1 MTAKAASTLHTF
13 SQRGVALKDRVGI
26 LELSA
31 PFVLGFICIYMKT
44 FASSTYLTILP
55 DAFEN
60 CLLIAGI
67 AFLLLHII
75 SKSKSYGRR
84 FIPLLLVLLS
94 TVYTYY
100 VSGETAPLSVSL
112 IVIAAATA
120 GNTKSLVS
128 MWFVTTVSLTLFAIS
143 AYGFTAILAPNSLP
157 YVLRWENGVQ
167 STVRF
172 TFFFSHPNTV
182 AAIAMMMCG
191 AYMYLNYDRLR
202 FRTYAVV
209 LIIDLLVFLFT
220 DSKTSTVLIAFLVVC
235 FVAQKQWGI
244 FEHSGLRRFIAVL
257 PIVFFGLVYVVAGP
271 LYRDSFGRFLTGRV
285 SLWHYCLENQG
296 LTMFGQHFA
305 VSRFT
310 DVNGFT
316 YYYET
321 LDCAYASG
329 LLVFGLCF
337 SAFFCWCVYSC
348 VMRKDGLFASEL
360 PLILAMLVFG
370 ITEVHIFSPV
380 VCGALLLLSK
390 GIPPSSE

>member
-1 MTAKAASTLHTF
+1 MTAKAASAPHML
-13 SQRGVALKDRVGI
+13 SQRGVSPKGRVGI

-31 PFVLGFICIYMKT
+31 PFVLGFICIYVKT
-44 FASSTYLTILP
+44 FVSSTSLTILP
-55 DAFEN
+55 DAFDS

-67 AFLLLHII
+67 AFLSLHII
-75 SKSKSYGRR
+75 SKSRSYGRR

-100 VSGETAPLSVSL
+100 ASGETAPLSVSL

-128 MWFVTTVSLTLFAIS
+128 MWFVTTASLTLFAIS
-143 AYGFTAILAPNSLP
+143 AYGFTAILAPDSLP

-209 LIIDLLVFLFT
+209 LIMDLLVFLFT
-220 DSKTSTVLIAFLVVC
+220 DSKTSTALIAFLVVC

-244 FEHSGLRRFIAVL
+244 FAHFGLRRFIAVL
-257 PIVFFGLVYVVAGP
+257 PLCSLVWP
-271 LYRDSFGRFLTGRV
+271 
-285 SLWHYCLENQG
+285 
-296 LTMFGQHFA
+296 M
-305 VSRFT
+305 
-310 DVNGFT
+310 
-316 YYYET
+316 
-321 LDCAYASG
+321 
-329 LLVFGLCF
+329 
-337 SAFFCWCVYSC
+337 
-348 VMRKDGLFASEL
+348 
-360 PLILAMLVFG
+360 
-370 ITEVHIFSPV
+370 
-380 VCGALLLLSK
+380 
-390 GIPPSSE
+390 

>member
-1 MTAKAASTLHTF
+1 MLRVF
-13 SQRGVALKDRVGI
+13 SQREVPSEDGFSILQLPAL
-26 LELSA
+26 
-31 PFVLGFICIYMKT
+31 FVIGFICIYIKT
-44 FASSTYLTILP
+44 FVSSTSLITLP
-55 DAFEN
+55 DAFDK
-60 CLLIAGI
+60 CLFFSGA
-67 AFLLLHII
+67 AFLSLHII

-94 TVYTYY
+94 TIYTYF

-120 GNTKSLVS
+120 RSRKSLVN
-128 MWFVTTVSLTLFAIS
+128 MWFVTTVSLSLFAIS
-143 AYGFTAILAPNSLP
+143 AYGLTAILDPNSLP

-167 STVRF
+167 SSVRF
-172 TFFFSHPNTV
+172 TFFFAHPNMM
-182 AAIAMMMCG
+182 AAIVMMMCG
-191 AYMYLNYDRLR
+191 AYMYLNYDRLL

-209 LIIDLLVFLFT
+209 LIIDLLLFLFT
-220 DSKTSTVLIAFLVVC
+220 DSKTSTALIAFMIAC

-244 FEHSGLRRFIAVL
+244 FEYSGLRKFVAIL
-257 PIVFFGLVYVVAGP
+257 PIVLFGLVYVIAGP
-271 LYRDSFGRFLTGRV
+271 LYRDSLGRFLTGRV

-348 VMRKDGLFASEL
+348 VMRKDGLHASEL

-380 VCGALLLLSK
+380 VCVALLLLSK
-390 GIPPSSE
+390 GILPSSE

>member
-1 MTAKAASTLHTF
+1 MLRVF
-13 SQRGVALKDRVGI
+13 SQREVPSEDESSILQLPALFLI
-26 LELSA
+26 
-31 PFVLGFICIYMKT
+31 GFICIYIKT
-44 FASSTYLTILP
+44 FVSSTSLITLP
-55 DAFEN
+55 DAFDK
-60 CLLIAGI
+60 CLFFSGV
-67 AFLLLHII
+67 AFLSLHII

-94 TVYTYY
+94 TIYTYF

-120 GNTKSLVS
+120 GSRKSLVN
-128 MWFVTTVSLTLFAIS
+128 MWLVTTVSLSLFAIS
-143 AYGFTAILAPNSLP
+143 AYGLTAILDPNNLP

-167 STVRF
+167 SSVRF
-172 TFFFSHPNTV
+172 TFFFAHPNMM
-182 AAIAMMMCG
+182 AAIVMMMCG
-191 AYMYLNYDRLR
+191 AYMYLNYDRLL

-209 LIIDLLVFLFT
+209 LTIDLLLFLFT
-220 DSKTSTVLIAFLVVC
+220 DSKTSTALIAFMIAC

-244 FEHSGLRRFIAVL
+244 FEYSGLRKFVAIL
-257 PIVFFGLVYVVAGP
+257 PIALFGLVYVIAGP
-271 LYRDSFGRFLTGRV
+271 LYRDSLGRFLTGRV

-348 VMRKDGLFASEL
+348 VMRKDGLHASEL

-380 VCGALLLLSK
+380 VCVALFLLSK
-390 GIPPSSE
+390 GILPSSE

>member
-1 MTAKAASTLHTF
+1 MIAKDAGML
-13 SQRGVALKDRVGI
+13 RVHSGREAPAEDGTGI
-26 LELSA
+26 LQLSA
-31 PFVLGFICIYMKT
+31 CFVLGFICVYVKT
-44 FASSTYLTILP
+44 FVSMTPLIDLSDIV
-55 DAFEN
+55 DR
-60 CLLIAGI
+60 CLLFAGA
-67 AFLLLHII
+67 AFLSLHFV
-75 SKSKSYGRR
+75 SRSKSYGKR

-94 TVYTYY
+94 SAYTYF
-100 VSGETAPLSVSL
+100 VSGETAPLTVSL
-112 IVIAAATA
+112 VVIAAATA
-120 GNTKSLVS
+120 GNTKSLVTL
-128 MWFVTTVSLTLFAIS
+128 WFVTTAFLLLFTMS
-143 AYGFTAILAPNSLP
+143 VYGLTAILDPNSLP
-157 YVLRWENGVQ
+157 YVLRLENGIE

-172 TFFFSHPNTV
+172 TFFFSHPNMV
-182 AAIAMMMCG
+182 AAIVMMMCG

-209 LIIDLLVFLFT
+209 LVIDVLVFLFT
-220 DSKTSTVLIAFLVVC
+220 DSKTSTALIAFMIAC

-244 FEHSGLRRFIAVL
+244 FEYCGLRKFVAIL
-257 PIVFFGLVYVVAGP
+257 PIALFGLVYVIAGP
-271 LYRDSFGRFLTGRV
+271 LYRDFLGRFLTGRV

-296 LTMFGQHFA
+296 LTMFGQHFV

-348 VMRKDGLFASEL
+348 VMRKDGLHASEL

-370 ITEVHIFSPV
+370 ITEVHIFNPV

-390 GIPPSSE
+390 GILPSSE

>member
-1 MTAKAASTLHTF
+1 MTARATNMLRVF
-13 SQRGVALKDRVGI
+13 SQREVPSEDGFSILQLPAL
-26 LELSA
+26 
-31 PFVLGFICIYMKT
+31 FVIGFICIYIKT
-44 FASSTYLTILP
+44 FVSSTSLITLP
-55 DAFEN
+55 DAFDK
-60 CLLIAGI
+60 CLFFSGA
-67 AFLLLHII
+67 AFLSLHII

-296 LTMFGQHFA
+296 LTLFGQHFA